1 MLKKLLKRKAA
12 GFTLIEI
19 VLVLAIAGLILVIV
33 FLAVAGA
40 QRSQRNNARK
50 DYTNRFVA
58 AITDDAGNHDGTFAV
73 ANAVSATAFAVTV
86 PGTIPTPT
94 YAFGTATAATPA
106 VNEMDWESA
115 GSNTATQY
123 KCAGTVTHGYVVMGL
138 EPSGYY
144 CAGY

>member
-1 MLKKLLKRKAA
+1 MLQKLLKRKAT

-50 DYTNRFVA
+50 DYTNRFTA
-58 AITDDAGNHDGTFAV
+58 AIVDDAGNHNGTFTT
-73 ANAVSATAFAVTV
+73 ANALSATAFNVSV

-94 YAFGTATAATPA
+94 YNFGTSTAAAPA
-106 VNEMDWESA
+106 VNEMDWETA
-115 GSNTATQY
+115 TSNTSTSY
-123 KCAGTVTHGYVVMGL
+123 TCAGTVTHGYVVMGL
-138 EPSGYY
+138 EPSGAY